1 MLTLRPFP
9 RSAAIA
15 DYYESC
21 FKEMERDRPTAAG
34 KAGKSGTAK
43 AVALISQLG
52 PRSGD
57 PSLHPLM
64 LAQNQVGAARPAAT
78 SKGRTGKPL
87 PVRR

>member
-1 MLTLRPFP
+1 MLTLRPFH

-15 DYYESC
+15 GYYESG
-21 FKEMERDRPTAAG
+21 FKEMERDR
-34 KAGKSGTAK
+34 
-43 AVALISQLG
+43 

-64 LAQNQVGAARPAAT
+64 LTLNQVGAARPAVT

-87 PVRR
+87 LVRC